1 MADQEKWYLK
11 DEKSPNLYVWIFRN
25 MAMGAVW
32 AALVLFGGIAI
43 LLILYA
49 LSYLLPEDPFA
60 ALETGTRLLSAVV

>member
-11 DEKSPNLYVWIFRN
+11 NEKAPSLHAWIFRN
-25 MAMGAVW
+25 MAYGAAW

-49 LSYLLPEDPFA
+49 LSLLLPEDPFA
-60 ALETGTRLLSAVV
+60 SLETGTRLLSALV